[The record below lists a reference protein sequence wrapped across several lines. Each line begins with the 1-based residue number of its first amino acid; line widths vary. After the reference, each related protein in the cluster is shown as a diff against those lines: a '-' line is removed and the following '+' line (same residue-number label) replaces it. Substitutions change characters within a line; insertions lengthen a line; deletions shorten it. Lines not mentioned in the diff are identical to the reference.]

1 MRVKVMTPIY
11 RGKRTVDLDFVD
23 FCQFQNVFK
32 GEGRFFKVFPELW
45 DFALTTSD
53 HLYPGFFFRR
63 LASNSNPI
71 FGLTQGPK
79 FSNSA
84 HFILTH

>member
-1 MRVKVMTPIY
+1 MTVQVMTPIY

-53 HLYPGFFFRR
+53 HLYHSAGREGVRQQETFVHNVCQLHFR
-63 LASNSNPI
+63 LSE
-71 FGLTQGPK
+71 
-79 FSNSA
+79 
-84 HFILTH
+84 